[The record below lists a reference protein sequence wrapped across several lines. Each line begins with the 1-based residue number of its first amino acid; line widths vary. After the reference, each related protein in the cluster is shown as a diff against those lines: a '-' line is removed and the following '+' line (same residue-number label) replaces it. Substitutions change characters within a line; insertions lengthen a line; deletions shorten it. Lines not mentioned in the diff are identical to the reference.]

1 MIVEFLTIDGAIS
14 SGRLYATPFTALSPT
29 GPDADFG
36 IAKVERLFTVNE
48 ETRQR
53 VVA

>member
-14 SGRLYATPFTALSPT
+14 SERLYATPFTALSPT
-29 GPDADFG
+29 GPDVAFG

-48 ETRQR
+48 ETRPR
-53 VVA
+53 AMA